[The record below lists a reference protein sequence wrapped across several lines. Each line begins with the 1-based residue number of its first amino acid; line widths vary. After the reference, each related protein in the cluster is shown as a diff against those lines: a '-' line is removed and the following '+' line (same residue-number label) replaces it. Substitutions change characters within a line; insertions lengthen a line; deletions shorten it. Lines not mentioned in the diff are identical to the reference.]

1 MSFEIGYG
9 FQNVPKVYSI
19 WSELVSFFLCK
30 QSFTKTVLLKSK
42 IVSHYK
48 WVIWY
53 KIELILYFE
62 QSQFYTALL
71 RL

>member
-9 FQNVPKVYSI
+9 FQNVPKVIAFDLNS
-19 WSELVSFFLCK
+19 SVFLFK

-53 KIELILYFE
+53 KIDLILYFE